1 MPQFITLTEVYQKL
15 ISQNA
20 EIENDSRLVNEAA
33 EGVVRLR
40 NTGMVDVF
48 ITESDIKNSP
58 NFDQVMQIQNPAE
71 QKTAIEDLILEI
83 MRERV
88 EKCDSMCG
96 VRINMPF
103 SYNDVIPYRFSI
115 AKLINDYAAS
125 RSENSDSEEEL
136 AL

>member
-1 MPQFITLTEVYQKL
+1 MPQFITLTEIYQKL
-15 ISQNA
+15 ISENT
-20 EIENDSRLVNEAA
+20 EIEKDSRLINEAA

-40 NTGMVDVF
+40 NTAMVDVF

-58 NFDQVMQIQNPAE
+58 NFDQVMRIQNPAE
-71 QKTAIEDLILEI
+71 QKEAIEALILEV

-88 EKCDSMCG
+88 EKCDTMCG

-115 AKLINDYAAS
+115 AKLISDYAAS
-125 RSENSDSEEEL
+125 RSENSESEEEPVL
-136 AL
+136 